1 MKPFAQQ
8 TYYELLEVPPTA
20 TDAEIRAAHQRLMEL
35 YSPDSIAVY
44 ALGDPDQVEA
54 LRERM
59 NEAMEMLTD
68 ADLRVEYDRSIGL
81 STERLAKAAA
91 TAEAAEAADKVDS
104 AARVAEA
111 LATAAAAL
119 AKAAGAVDAE
129 RLEAESR
136 LKAAASVNDNEGEA
150 PRASGPPGKSEER
163 MRGEESK
170 RQESSGMDAPGVP
183 SEPVMVGGV
192 AVVEAFRASF
202 TRSLSFVYVPANPLR
217 GQGRGAIEAPAPA
230 VDAKS
235 TVAVEAQ
242 ASSPVEAPAKA
253 VASPAEVPSPA
264 GSAAE
269 PPVSA
274 DRVDALKAP
283 VASTATEVPA
293 PQPATDPRTVAATPA
308 LEANATPAATSA
320 PEASA
325 TPAAPVAATPV
336 QDASATPASAPVAA
350 TPAPVAAT
358 PAPETSATLASAPA
372 PVASAPT
379 PETSATPA
387 AAETSAAP
395 VAATPGPEALAA
407 TPEPEAGATS
417 VAAAQAPEA
426 GAVPPSTEPAP
437 AAAAVTTT
445 QGESDPNPAPDAPAL
460 DSSTTALARIP
471 ATGASRSAVR
481 PLTSRPIDSRPPQ
494 NGPTG
499 PGTVKGPTV
508 RKLGDAQVLAQDSAI
523 ATAESALAQVAA
535 KVRDARPRG
544 VDIPSDAEFNG
555 ELLRRVREARGLT
568 IQQLADRTRI
578 SVRHLENVEADR
590 YTALPTTVYLRGI
603 LMNLARELGLDPLRV
618 SKSYLALFSE
628 KPAKSGR

>member
-20 TDAEIRAAHQRLMEL
+20 SDAEIRAAHERLMEL
-35 YSPDSIAVY
+35 YSPESIAVY
-44 ALGDPDQVEA
+44 ALGDPDQVDA

-81 STERLAKAAA
+81 STERLAKAAV
-91 TAEAAEAADKVDS
+91 TADAADKVDS

-136 LKAAASVNDNEGEA
+136 LKAAASVSDTEGEA
-150 PRASGPPGKSEER
+150 PRASETPGKSEER

-170 RQESSGMDAPGVP
+170 RQESSAKDAPGVP
-183 SEPVMVGGV
+183 PEPVRVGGV

-202 TRSLSFVYVPANPLR
+202 TRSLSFVYVPAGPLR
-217 GQGRGAIEAPAPA
+217 GQGRGAAEAPAPA
-230 VDAKS
+230 VDAKPS
-235 TVAVEAQ
+235 GEPKAVEAEASSTSAPAQDVAAQ
-242 ASSPVEAPAKA
+242 ASSSSTPERTEAAAPAL
-253 VASPAEVPSPA
+253 S
-264 GSAAE
+264 
-269 PPVSA
+269 
-274 DRVDALKAP
+274 AP
-283 VASTATEVPA
+283 VASATGSTPVPA
-293 PQPATDPRTVAATPA
+293 ADGSATALAGSTVDADEAATAPVGSPVNTDAVGTGSTGSAPVADGSATAPDRVEAAPSPA
-308 LEANATPAATSA
+308 VSSPPVSEDAPQAPAVEASTEAPASRSA

-325 TPAAPVAATPV
+325 VTAPPEPAAVAP
-336 QDASATPASAPVAA
+336 S
-350 TPAPVAAT
+350 
-358 PAPETSATLASAPA
+358 
-372 PVASAPT
+372 PT
-379 PETSATPA
+379 PD
-387 AAETSAAP
+387 
-395 VAATPGPEALAA
+395 
-407 TPEPEAGATS
+407 ATS
-417 VAAAQAPEA
+417 
-426 GAVPPSTEPAP
+426 
-437 AAAAVTTT
+437 AAAVTTT
-445 QGESDPNPAPDAPAL
+445 QGESDPNPAPDA
-460 DSSTTALARIP
+460 STTALARTP
-471 ATGASRSAVR
+471 ATGASRAAVR
-481 PLTSRPIDSRPPQ
+481 PLTSRPIDSRPGAH
-494 NGPTG
+494 GPTG
-499 PGTVKGPTV
+499 PGSVKGPTV
-508 RKLGDAQVLAQDSAI
+508 RKLGEAQVLAQDSAI

-535 KVRDARPRG
+535 KVREARPRG
-544 VDIPSDAEFNG
+544 VDIPADAEFNG
-555 ELLRRVREARGLT
+555 ELLRRVREARGLS

>member
-8 TYYELLEVPPTA
+8 TYYEILEVPPTA

-91 TAEAAEAADKVDS
+91 TAEAADKVDS
-104 AARVAEA
+104 ASRVAEA

-136 LKAAASVNDNEGEA
+136 LKAATSVSDTEGEA
-150 PRASGPPGKSEER
+150 PRASGTPGKSEER

-202 TRSLSFVYVPANPLR
+202 TRSLSFVYVPATPLR
-217 GQGRGAIEAPAPA
+217 GQGRGATEAPAPA
-230 VDAKS
+230 VDVKS
-235 TVAVEAQ
+235 SIAENTPAASAPKAEAPG
-242 ASSPVEAPAKA
+242 PVETPANV
-253 VASPAEVPSPA
+253 VASPAEAVPPA
-264 GSAAE
+264 GSVSAAAE
-269 PPVSA
+269 PPVTAEPSA
-274 DRVDALKAP
+274 AVAPDRVEAFDAP
-283 VASTATEVPA
+283 VASEATEVPA
-293 PQPATDPRTVAATPA
+293 PQPVTDPHPVAASPVA
-308 LEANATPAATSA
+308 EV
-320 PEASA
+320 SA
-325 TPAAPVAATPV
+325 TPAAPLTPEE
-336 QDASATPASAPVAA
+336 SATPSALVAA
-350 TPAPVAAT
+350 IHVPEVVAAT
-358 PAPETSATLASAPA
+358 PAPEA
-372 PVASAPT
+372 
-379 PETSATPA
+379 
-387 AAETSAAP
+387 SAAP
-395 VAATPGPEALAA
+395 
-407 TPEPEAGATS
+407 
-417 VAAAQAPEA
+417 QAPEA
-426 GAVPPSTEPAP
+426 GSVAASPEPASD
-437 AAAAVTTT
+437 AAAVTTT
-445 QGESDPNPAPDAPAL
+445 QGESDPNPAPGTPPL

-471 ATGASRSAVR
+471 ATGASRAAVR
-481 PLTSRPIDSRPPQ
+481 PLTSSRPIDSRPSQ
-494 NGPTG
+494 KGPTG

-535 KVRDARPRG
+535 KVREARPRG

-555 ELLRRVREARGLT
+555 ELLRRVREARGLS

>member
-20 TDAEIRAAHQRLMEL
+20 SDAEIRAAHERLMEL

-44 ALGDPDQVEA
+44 ALGDPDQVDA

-81 STERLAKAAA
+81 STERLAKAAV
-91 TAEAAEAADKVDS
+91 TADAADKVDS

-136 LKAAASVNDNEGEA
+136 LKAAASVSDTEGEA
-150 PRASGPPGKSEER
+150 PRASETPGKSEER

-170 RQESSGMDAPGVP
+170 RQEASGKDAPGVP

-202 TRSLSFVYVPANPLR
+202 TRSLSFVYVPTTPLR
-217 GQGRGAIEAPAPA
+217 GQGRGATEAPAPA
-230 VDAKS
+230 LDAKPS
-235 TVAVEAQ
+235 
-242 ASSPVEAPAKA
+242 AP
-253 VASPAEVPSPA
+253 E
-264 GSAAE
+264 G
-269 PPVSA
+269 
-274 DRVDALKAP
+274 
-283 VASTATEVPA
+283 
-293 PQPATDPRTVAATPA
+293 
-308 LEANATPAATSA
+308 ATPAATPEAVEAEASSTPAPEVTPSAAQAVSANASDPVSAPASTPVQDVAAQAPVQSGTGSAVVADGSAAASGGSAGVADGSATPPDRVEAAPPAAEAAPQAPTVEASAEPPA

-325 TPAAPVAATPV
+325 ATSPAESSSVA
-336 QDASATPASAPVAA
+336 
-350 TPAPVAAT
+350 
-358 PAPETSATLASAPA
+358 TSP
-372 PVASAPT
+372 APT
-379 PETSATPA
+379 PEASSAD
-387 AAETSAAP
+387 
-395 VAATPGPEALAA
+395 
-407 TPEPEAGATS
+407 
-417 VAAAQAPEA
+417 
-426 GAVPPSTEPAP
+426 
-437 AAAAVTTT
+437 AVTTT
-445 QGESDPNPAPDAPAL
+445 QGESDPNPAPGAPTP
-460 DSSTTALARIP
+460 DSSTTALARMP
-471 ATGASRSAVR
+471 ATGASRAAVR
-481 PLTSRPIDSRPPQ
+481 PLTSRPIDSRPSA
-494 NGPTG
+494 NSPTG

-508 RKLGDAQVLAQDSAI
+508 RKLGEAQVLAQDSAI

-535 KVRDARPRG
+535 KVREGRPRG
-544 VDIPSDAEFNG
+544 VDIPADAEFNG
-555 ELLRRVREARGLT
+555 ELLRRVREARGLS

>member
-20 TDAEIRAAHQRLMEL
+20 TDAEIRASHQRLMEL

-44 ALGDPDQVEA
+44 ALGDPDQVAA

-91 TAEAAEAADKVDS
+91 TAEVVEAADKVDS

-170 RQESSGMDAPGVP
+170 RQDSSGKDAPGVP
-183 SEPVMVGGV
+183 SEPVTVGGV

-217 GQGRGAIEAPAPA
+217 GQGRGAAEAPAPA
-230 VDAKS
+230 MDAKS
-235 TVAVEAQ
+235 SGAVEAE
-242 ASSPVEAPAKA
+242 ASSPSAARSP
-253 VASPAEVPSPA
+253 ASP
-264 GSAAE
+264 
-269 PPVSA
+269 
-274 DRVDALKAP
+274 DRVEDLKAP
-283 VASTATEVPA
+283 VASAATEAPA
-293 PQPATDPRTVAATPA
+293 PQPATDTRTVATTPVPEVGAMPAAPAAATP
-308 LEANATPAATSA
+308 A

-325 TPAAPVAATPV
+325 TPVAATHAPDTSATSAAPEAATPV
-336 QDASATPASAPVAA
+336 
-350 TPAPVAAT
+350 
-358 PAPETSATLASAPA
+358 
-372 PVASAPT
+372 
-379 PETSATPA
+379 
-387 AAETSAAP
+387 
-395 VAATPGPEALAA
+395 
-407 TPEPEAGATS
+407 
-417 VAAAQAPEA
+417 PEA
-426 GAVPPSTEPAP
+426 GAVTQAPEASATPVAAPQAAEAGAVAPSPEPASEP
-437 AAAAVTTT
+437 AAVTTP
-445 QGESDPNPAPDAPAL
+445 QGESEPNPAPGAQAL
-460 DSSTTALARIP
+460 DSSTTALARTP
-471 ATGASRSAVR
+471 ATGASRAAVR

-535 KVRDARPRG
+535 KVREARPRG
-544 VDIPSDAEFNG
+544 VDIPADAEFNG

-628 KPAKSGR
+628 KPARSGR

>member
-91 TAEAAEAADKVDS
+91 TAEAADKVDS

-136 LKAAASVNDNEGEA
+136 LKAATSVNDNEGEA

-170 RQESSGMDAPGVP
+170 RQESSGTDAPGVP

-202 TRSLSFVYVPANPLR
+202 TRSLSFVYVPASPLR
-217 GQGRGAIEAPAPA
+217 GQGRGATEAPAPA

-235 TVAVEAQ
+235 SGAVEAE
-242 ASSPVEAPAKA
+242 ASSP
-253 VASPAEVPSPA
+253 
-264 GSAAE
+264 SAAE
-269 PPVSA
+269 SPASP
-274 DRVDALKAP
+274 DRVEDLKAP
-283 VASTATEVPA
+283 VASASTEVPA
-293 PQPATDPRTVAATPA
+293 PQPATDTVAAPPA
-308 LEANATPAATSA
+308 TEVS
-320 PEASA
+320 
-325 TPAAPVAATPV
+325 AAPVVPV
-336 QDASATPASAPVAA
+336 
-350 TPAPVAAT
+350 
-358 PAPETSATLASAPA
+358 APA
-372 PVASAPT
+372 PA

-387 AAETSAAP
+387 APETSAAP
-395 VAATPGPEALAA
+395 VATTPVPEAVAA
-407 TPEPEAGATS
+407 TETSAAPVATTPVPEAGAAPETS
-417 VAAAQAPEA
+417 AAPVATTPVPEA
-426 GAVPPSTEPAP
+426 GAATPAPEASAAPQVPEAGSVAPSSEPASDS
-437 AAAAVTTT
+437 AAVTTT

-460 DSSTTALARIP
+460 DASTTALARLP
-471 ATGASRSAVR
+471 ATGASRAAVR

-535 KVRDARPRG
+535 KVREARPRG

-555 ELLRRVREARGLT
+555 ELLRRVREARGLS

>member
-8 TYYELLEVPPTA
+8 TYYEILEVPPTA
-20 TDAEIRAAHQRLMEL
+20 SDADIRAAHQRLMEL

-54 LRERM
+54 LRDRM

-81 STERLAKAAA
+81 TTERLAKAAA
-91 TAEAAEAADKVDS
+91 TAEAAGAVDS

-136 LKAAASVNDNEGEA
+136 LKAATSVNDDEGEA
-150 PRASGPPGKSEER
+150 ARASGTPGKSEER

-202 TRSLSFVYVPANPLR
+202 TRSLSFVYVPASPLR
-217 GQGRGAIEAPAPA
+217 GQGRGVIEAPAPA

-235 TVAVEAQ
+235 SIAENAPA
-242 ASSPVEAPAKA
+242 ASAPKDEAPASAETPANA
-253 VASPAEVPSPA
+253 VASPSEAEPPA
-264 GSAAE
+264 GSVSAPASSSVEPPEAAE
-269 PPVSA
+269 PSA
-274 DRVDALKAP
+274 AVAPDRVEALDAH
-283 VASTATEVPA
+283 VASEATGVPA
-293 PQPATDPRTVAATPA
+293 PQPVTDPHPVAVSPVA
-308 LEANATPAATSA
+308 EV
-320 PEASA
+320 SA
-325 TPAAPVAATPV
+325 TPAAPLTPEE
-336 QDASATPASAPVAA
+336 SATPSAPVAA
-350 TPAPVAAT
+350 THVPEAGAAT
-358 PAPETSATLASAPA
+358 PAPEA
-372 PVASAPT
+372 
-379 PETSATPA
+379 
-387 AAETSAAP
+387 SAAP
-395 VAATPGPEALAA
+395 
-407 TPEPEAGATS
+407 
-417 VAAAQAPEA
+417 QAPEA
-426 GAVPPSTEPAP
+426 GSVAASLAP
-437 AAAAVTTT
+437 ASDAAAVTTT
-445 QGESDPNPAPDAPAL
+445 QGESDPNPAPGTPTL

-471 ATGASRSAVR
+471 ATGASRAAVR
-481 PLTSRPIDSRPPQ
+481 PLTSSRPGDSRSPQ
-494 NGPTG
+494 KGPTG
-499 PGTVKGPTV
+499 PGTVKGPTVKGPTV

-535 KVRDARPRG
+535 KVREARPRG

-555 ELLRRVREARGLT
+555 ELLRRVREARGLS